1 MAITETIQ
9 AKEFMA
15 GAPDIKLKGDLRLK
29 ASVDDPFYRD
39 NEGQWKEVS
48 EYINNQHGLKRVNT
62 LVQEDLGTG
71 IHRYLLIAVN
81 TSSLITRI
89 KYSTVVINP

>member
-1 MAITETIQ
+1 MSYPISY
-9 AKEFMA
+9 
-15 GAPDIKLKGDLRLK
+15 DLRIYEMQPKLY
-29 ASVDDPFYRD
+29 AMIDG
-39 NEGQWKEVS
+39 ELKEVS

-62 LVQEDLGTG
+62 LEQTLDTG

-89 KYSTVVINP
+89 KHSTVIINT